1 MVKGG
6 YVRREYG
13 PMMYGEDDNRSVIS
27 EVQSENKVHENM
39 DAS

>member
-1 MVKGG
+1 MMVKGG

-13 PMMYGEDDNRSVIS
+13 PMMYGEDDKRRVR
-27 EVQSENKVHENM
+27 SENKVHENI